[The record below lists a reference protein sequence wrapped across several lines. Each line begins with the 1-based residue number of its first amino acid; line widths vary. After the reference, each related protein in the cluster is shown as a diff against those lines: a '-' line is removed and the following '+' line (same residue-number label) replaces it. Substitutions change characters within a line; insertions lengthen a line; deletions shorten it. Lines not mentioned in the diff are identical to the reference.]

1 MCQRCIMADLLDDP
15 DAFTG
20 SSESDDFEVEK
31 EIGRGGDG
39 PVYLAFDKKVGRQVA
54 LKLIQSFQGRDGAGE
69 QRFRAEV
76 EAIAS
81 MDHPNIIPV
90 YSNGELDGRLFYSMK
105 YVSGGSLATRMEEFV
120 TQADVVVLMDK
131 LARAIHHAH
140 ERGVLHRDIKPSN
153 ILLDEEREPFI
164 SDFGL
169 AKRSAQDSN
178 LTLTGSIMGTPA
190 YMSPEQARGDNNQV
204 TTTSDIFSLG
214 SIFFQLLTG
223 RQAFEGDSPH
233 VVLRK
238 VIESEIEFPNQPG
251 LKVDRDLK
259 TVCLK
264 CLQKNPEKRYQS
276 ALAFAEDLG
285 RWMRGEPVEAR
296 PITSLERGVRWVKRY
311 PLLVLAL
318 SIAVISLVASTI
330 VSVAHRKE
338 AEEARE
344 LAEQAR
350 MRAEVAR
357 SVSKE
362 NEYYLTVTNALA
374 ARERFEFG
382 EARRLLDSVE
392 PSRRGFEWRLVDG
405 FSRGDQDWS
414 SSTGDSKPLHLI
426 RDQGGDRILLLTED
440 RRFHEV
446 DPISG
451 ELALAGKLPET
462 PGGSPLL
469 SLRLG
474 LLHFAFAPDGKHYSF
489 IDGNM
494 LMIVNADSNVVCF
507 NEQMGASTS
516 VTWISPT
523 RFLMGASPRLGTND
537 KDRNPIVSA
546 WEYNLKTMERTALP
560 INGWTNPIE
569 LSADGSRLAIGR
581 RSPSG
586 VEVRQVEAGFEGEPE
601 FQFAP
606 TSNGLLNH
614 IRFSSDGRYLAIGW
628 MWEQARLQVFDLQ
641 NGSEVMNQTW
651 PTELKFEFSS
661 DSKTLYIMGRE
672 SFFTAWR
679 FLEKPGD
686 ELFFD
691 DGHDASE
698 SFEKGGP
705 YTPPQN
711 LLSRSTSDQRT
722 KFMLGHHTSVV
733 SVLAQADGGLLTVG
747 RDGSLKKWSLGE
759 GAEVKFRKEGVY
771 STLRFNQP
779 NASHNGDYC
788 TFRWSKIHSVRER
801 WHVPS
806 GKISCLPPH
815 SADPPGFRVKE
826 PFHDTL
832 AVLNDGQVLLRD
844 KISHEILLVAED
856 ELGIFQEV
864 WRVIPE
870 GPYQES
876 VTPLIQSRMTSD
888 ERYVASLIWGRFYII
903 DLVERKAVVVKDQGM
918 ANGSS
923 PGQSI
928 AISPDGQLVAISGFK
943 GAEARVYQVADPGGG
958 HRTVI
963 PESSYT
969 SKDSACVFSRDGS
982 RLFVGNNDG
991 WVRVFDGETL
1001 KEITSESWQAHR
1013 SEITAIAVSQKGDI
1027 IATAGAGKMILW
1039 STAKES
1045 EKPRRRRLS
1054 LHPGTIPRNWIQFTA
1069 EDSLLFHCGAGRPI
1083 EVWAAP
1089 R

>member
-20 SSESDDFEVEK
+20 SSDSDDFEVEK

-39 PVYLAFDKKVGRQVA
+39 SVYLAFDKKVGRQVA
-54 LKLIQSFQGRDGAGE
+54 LKLIQSFQGRAGAVE

-153 ILLDEEREPFI
+153 VLLDEEREPFI

-190 YMSPEQARGDNNQV
+190 YMSPEQARGDNSQV

-296 PITSLERGVRWVKRY
+296 PITLLERGVRWVKRY

-318 SIAVISLVASTI
+318 LIAVISLVVST
-330 VSVAHRKE
+330 VHRQE

-344 LAEQAR
+344 AADKDR
-350 MRAEVAR
+350 MRAEAAEL
-357 SVSKE
+357 VSKE

-405 FSRGDQDWS
+405 FSHGDQDWS
-414 SSTGDSKPLHLI
+414 SSTGGSKPLHLI

-451 ELALAGKLPET
+451 NLTLAGELPET

-489 IDGNM
+489 IDGNK
-494 LMIVNADSNVVCF
+494 LMIVNADSQVVYF
-507 NEQMGASTS
+507 KDLIGAATS
-516 VTWISPT
+516 ATWISPT
-523 RFLMGASPRLGTND
+523 RLIMGASPGLGTND
-537 KDRNPIVSA
+537 HDGNPIVSA
-546 WEYNLKTMERTALP
+546 WQYDLKTMEWMALP

-569 LSADGSRLAIGR
+569 VSEDGSRLAIGR
-581 RSPSG
+581 RSPSM
-586 VEVRQVEAGFEGEPE
+586 VEVRRIEAGFEGEPE
-601 FQFAP
+601 FQFPQAP
-606 TSNGLLNH
+606 DKILSH
-614 IRFSSDGRYLAIGW
+614 IRFSPDGRYLAIGW
-628 MWEQARLQVFDLQ
+628 MGVQAILKVFDLQ
-641 NGSEVMNQTW
+641 NGGEVMTQSW
-651 PTELKFEFSS
+651 PTELMFEFSS
-661 DSKTLYIMGRE
+661 DSEVLYCMGRE

-679 FLEKPGD
+679 FLKKPGV

-691 DGHDASE
+691 DGHDFSE
-698 SFEKGGP
+698 SYEKGGP
-705 YTPPQN
+705 FTPPQN
-711 LLSRSTSDQRT
+711 LLSRSTTDGRT
-722 KFMLGHHTSVV
+722 KFILGHHASVV
-733 SVLAQADGGLLTVG
+733 SALAQGDGGILTASG
-747 RDGSLKKWSLGE
+747 DGSLKKWSLHE
-759 GAEVKFRKEGVY
+759 GPEFKFRKEDV
-771 STLRFNQP
+771 SSSLRFNQP
-779 NASHNGDYC
+779 NASHNGEYC
-788 TFRWSKIHSVRER
+788 IFRWSSNESVWER
-801 WHVPS
+801 WHLPN
-806 GKISCLPPH
+806 GKASLLPPFH
-815 SADPPGFRVKE
+815 GEQPPFVGVRP
-826 PFHDTL
+826 PFHATL
-832 AVLNDGQVLLRD
+832 AVLNAGRVLLRD
-844 KISHEILLVAED
+844 YTSKEILLVAED
-856 ELGIFQEV
+856 ERGFFQEV

-876 VTPLIQSRMTSD
+876 TTPLIQNRVTSD

-928 AISPDGQLVAISGFK
+928 AISPDGQLVAVSGFK

-958 HRTVI
+958 HRIVI

-969 SKDSACVFSRDGS
+969 TKDSACVFSRDGS

-991 WVRVFDGETL
+991 WVRVFDVKTL
-1001 KEITSESWQAHR
+1001 KEITSESWPAHR

-1039 STAKES
+1039 STEKES

-1054 LHPGTIPRNWIQFTA
+1054 LNPGTIPRNWIQFTA
-1069 EDSLLFHCGAGRPI
+1069 DDSLLFHCGAGRPI
-1083 EVWAAP
+1083 EVWEAP

>member
-1 MCQRCIMADLLDDP
+1 MADLLDDP

-20 SSESDDFEVEK
+20 SSDSDDFEVEK

-39 PVYLAFDKKVGRQVA
+39 SFYLAFDKKVGRQVA
-54 LKLIQSFQGRDGAGE
+54 LKLIQSFQGRAGAGE
-69 QRFRAEV
+69 QRFRAEM

-105 YVSGGSLATRMEEFV
+105 FVSGGSLATRMEEFS
-120 TQADVVVLMDK
+120 TQAEVVVLMDK

-153 ILLDEEREPFI
+153 VLLDEEREPFI

-190 YMSPEQARGDNNQV
+190 YMSPEQARGDNSQV

-238 VIESEIEFPNQPG
+238 VIESEIEFPNQSR

-311 PLLVLAL
+311 ALLVLAL
-318 SIAVISLVASTI
+318 SIAVISLVTSTL

-350 MRAEVAR
+350 MRSEEAR
-357 SVSKE
+357 LVSEE

-414 SSTGDSKPLHLI
+414 SSTGGSRPLHLI

-451 ELALAGKLPET
+451 ELTLAGELPET

-469 SLRLG
+469 SLRFG

-489 IDGNM
+489 IDGNK
-494 LMIVNADSNVVCF
+494 LMIVNSDSRVVCF
-507 NEQMGASTS
+507 RDQIRASTS
-516 VTWISPT
+516 ATWIGPT
-523 RFLMGASPRLGTND
+523 RLLMSGSPALGTND
-537 KDRNPIVSA
+537 SDGNPAASA
-546 WEYNLKTMERTALP
+546 WQYDLETKEWMALP
-560 INGWTNPIE
+560 INGWTNPIVV
-569 LSADGSRLAIGR
+569 SADGAWLAIGR
-581 RSPSG
+581 SPQR
-586 VEVRQVEAGFEGEPE
+586 VEVRRIEAGFEGEPE
-601 FQFAP
+601 FQFPQAP
-606 TSNGLLNH
+606 DKILNH
-614 IRFSSDGRYLAIGW
+614 IRFSPDGRYLAIGW
-628 MWEQARLQVFDLQ
+628 MGAQAILKVFDLED
-641 NGSEVMNQTW
+641 GSEVMNQSW

-661 DSKTLYIMGRE
+661 DSEVLYCMGRE
-672 SFFTAWR
+672 SFFTVWR
-679 FLEKPGD
+679 FLEKPGG

-691 DGHDASE
+691 DGHDSSE

-705 YTPPQN
+705 FVPPQN
-711 LLSRSTSDQRT
+711 LLSRNTIDRRT
-722 KFMLGHHTSVV
+722 QFLLGHHAPVV
-733 SVLAQADGGLLTVG
+733 SALAQADGGLLTAS
-747 RDGSLKKWSLGE
+747 RDGSMKKWSLDE
-759 GAEVKFRKEGVY
+759 GRISKFRKEGVH

-779 NASHNGDYC
+779 NASHNGNYC
-788 TFRWSKIHSVRER
+788 VFRWSRNQSIRER
-801 WHVPS
+801 WHLPS
-806 GKISCLPPH
+806 GKVSMLPPFH
-815 SADPPGFRVKE
+815 GEQLPFYGVRPPFY
-826 PFHDTL
+826 DTL
-832 AVLNDGQVLLRD
+832 AALNDGRVLLRD
-844 KISHEILLVAED
+844 KTSQEILLAAED
-856 ELGIFQEV
+856 ERGLFQEV

-876 VTPLIQSRMTSD
+876 TTPLIQSAMTSD
-888 ERYVASLIWGRFYII
+888 ERYVSTLIWGKFFII
-903 DLVERKAVVVKDQGM
+903 DLVEQKAVVTKDQRM
-918 ANGSS
+918 ASGSA
-923 PGQSI
+923 PGQST
-928 AISPDGQLVAISGFK
+928 ALSPDGKWVAISGFA
-943 GAEARVYQVADPGGG
+943 GAEARVYEVAAPAAG
-958 HRTVI
+958 HRIVI
-963 PESSYT
+963 PESPYAT
-969 SKDSACVFSRDGS
+969 KDSACVFSRDGS

-1027 IATAGAGKMILW
+1027 IATAGAGKMIIW
-1039 STAKES
+1039 STAKELG
-1045 EKPRRRRLS
+1045 KPRRRRLS

-1083 EVWAAP
+1083 EVWEAP
-1089 R
+1089 RLKN